1 MTSRR
6 RFLAGCA
13 LFSGG
18 IALGG
23 CEHVISGISQRLG
36 DKLPPV
42 IELPAVG
49 DKIDPHFHL
58 LSRATYGAWP
68 GDLARLKSMGAK
80 AWLEEQLNP
89 ERIDDKACELRA
101 RRFESLE
108 IDAGTAYEFRREAIR
123 KDLVRHALLMAIYSR
138 RQLQEVMVEFWSD
151 HFNISVE
158 KGDCIYLKPSDE
170 KAVIRAGALGKFR
183 QLVRQSALSPAM
195 LVYLDGKDNKKEKPA
210 DKPNENYARELL
222 ELHTMGVGGGYS
234 QADVFNVARCLTG
247 WRLHDRQGRGTAYFD
262 KSLHDDG
269 EKIVLGHTIP
279 AGCGDKDLDR
289 VLDIVLA
296 HASTAKYLATKFARH
311 FVSEEPPP
319 SLVDKLAKVFR
330 DTEGDTKSVLAALFF
345 SDEFKASAGQ
355 KFKRPF
361 RFIVGALRNLA
372 ADTHAHSDLTEYLS
386 RMGHAPFQ
394 YPTPDGYP
402 EESQPWM
409 GTLLWRWNYALA
421 LSAAG
426 IEGVHIDP
434 ARLVDAL
441 WHGDPRNLKE
451 KEGDEER
458 EIAIEE
464 KVDEGRLF
472 AYLVGRAPQ
481 PGELSVFKKYF
492 AATGS
497 DSKKKTELIG
507 LIMASPSYQMY

>member
-6 RFLAGCA
+6 NFLTGCA
-13 LFSGG
+13 LISGG

-36 DKLPPV
+36 DKVPPV
-42 IELPAVG
+42 IELPPLSE
-49 DKIDPHFHL
+49 KIDSHFHL

-68 GDLARLKSMGAK
+68 GELARIKSMGAK

-123 KDLVRHALLMAIYSR
+123 RDLVRHAILMAVYSR

-170 KAVIRAGALGKFR
+170 KAVVRANALGKFR
-183 QLVRQSALSPAM
+183 QLVRHSALSPAM
-195 LVYLDGKDNKKEKPA
+195 LVYLDGKDNKKEKAA

-234 QADVFNVARCLTG
+234 QKDVFEVARCLTG

-262 KSLHDDG
+262 KQLHDDG
-269 EKIVLGHTIP
+269 EKIVLGKLIA
-279 AGCGDKDLDR
+279 AGGGEKDLDS

-296 HASTAKYLATKFARH
+296 HPSTAKYLATKFVRH
-311 FVSEEPPP
+311 FVNEDPPP
-319 SLVDKLAKVFR
+319 SLVEKLAKLFR
-330 DTEGDTKSVLAALFF
+330 DTEGDTKAILAAIFF

-361 RFIVGALRNLA
+361 RYIVGALRNLA
-372 ADTHAHSDLTEYLS
+372 ADTHAHSELTEYLS

-421 LSAAG
+421 LSSAG

-434 ARLVDAL
+434 AKLVEAL
-441 WHGDPRNLKE
+441 WNGQESQDIKNTKANIPV
-451 KEGDEER
+451 
-458 EIAIEE
+458 EE

-472 AYLVGRAPQ
+472 AYLVGRAPLN
-481 PGELSVFKKYF
+481 GELAVFKKYF

-507 LIMASPSYQMY
+507 LIMASPAYQMY